1 MKLHTTLVALF
12 NHKFHGIPIRIG
24 CLSLYTGQKAAPRF
38 QLRSIESIGF
48 GTYLKD
54 NGINACLLQGVQLTD
69 QGLFQL
75 LGGNSAE
82 LSVNSLYPGCT
93 KFTFGVSFGLELR
106 CHCQRKEQGTYA
118 QKGSYFHSL

>member
-69 QGLFQL
+69 QGLF
-75 LGGNSAE
+75 
-82 LSVNSLYPGCT
+82 V
-93 KFTFGVSFGLELR
+93 R
-106 CHCQRKEQGTYA
+106 
-118 QKGSYFHSL
+118 